1 MILMNEMLVTGCL
14 MALSLLM
21 YLCVISIWRGIN
33 TIWIKTWARLVRL
46 AKAISVTDHQPH
58 GAHCQSGNV
67 PVSPCL
73 MIVNTVQTGGD
84 I

>member
-33 TIWIKTWARLVRL
+33 TIWIKTWARLVNL

-67 PVSPCL
+67 PVSPSVFNDC
-73 MIVNTVQTGGD
+73 
-84 I
+84 